1 MKRKRLL
8 LLLALLMTAATGAW
22 AQDTKHRITATLNF
36 SSQTKQ
42 KTLDVTLPYATTIGE
57 VYTAIT
63 DGATVSGLSLTAAEV
78 TSGTNVSIGEFNEWN
93 TPVTVTADGY
103 ATVEFTATLAGN
115 NINGTIT
122 LSVASPYE
130 VKLAVGTEDAGNWKA
145 TVGQVADQE
154 LPANVF
160 RGDAVTLSYGG
171 RLKVKSVTAT
181 HDGWNGDLSSIPA
194 SALESD
200 GMTLIV
206 DNGTTLKGELD
217 VSTIPYKVVIP
228 DGATVT
234 LAGLSLE
241 GNHVNDDAHRHAGIT
256 CLGDATII
264 LADNSENTVMGF
276 YENYPGI
283 YVPEGKKLTI
293 KGGKDG
299 NGKLTASS
307 NGYAAG
313 IGAGW
318 YPASCGNI
326 EIQGGDITATGGWSS
341 AGIGSGPSARCGT
354 ITISGGTVTATGGDG
369 GAGIG
374 SGNRPGADCVAINIS
389 GGTVKATGG
398 DNGAGIGSG
407 SGNGVTCGN
416 ITIRGGTV
424 EAIGSGYGPGIGSGL
439 NAQCGDIL
447 ITDGVTMTSVTA
459 AKGTDAPYSIGA
471 GGYSDGQSSSCGIVT
486 IGSTVYW
493 ENNAAVDEAAAT
505 YLAQATIVYPSP
517 FANVTAADRG
527 KMIGSDGKV
536 YNPDAIPAG
545 ITAVAMIVYVGNP
558 GKVDASSS
566 TYKGLAL
573 ALSDDVDGAMWGIN
587 GSGPCL
593 TQYSEYNVRTDMN
606 GIANTNTLLSTGH
619 DVHSHAAA
627 IWARNHNI
635 GTHPAGTSE
644 WFLPSAGQWN
654 IILAADAGVSNPI
667 LRSSRTGYTP
677 LSGDYWTSTEA
688 EYLQAYYYNFSSGPN
703 PDHKGLDKHV
713 RACIAF

>member
-1 MKRKRLL
+1 M
-8 LLLALLMTAATGAW
+8 A
-22 AQDTKHRITATLNF
+22 
-36 SSQTKQ
+36 
-42 KTLDVTLPYATTIGE
+42 
-57 VYTAIT
+57 
-63 DGATVSGLSLTAAEV
+63 DG
-78 TSGTNVSIGEFNEWN
+78 
-93 TPVTVTADGY
+93 TAD
-103 ATVEFTATLAGN
+103 AD
-115 NINGTIT
+115 
-122 LSVASPYE
+122 
-130 VKLAVGTEDAGNWKA
+130 KWKA
-145 TVGQVADQE
+145 TVGTNSNAKT
-154 LPANVF
+154 LPVGGLN
-160 RGDAVTLSYGG
+160 RGEAVTLNYGG

-181 HDGWNGDLSSIPA
+181 HDGWNGDLSNIPA
-194 SALESD
+194 SALEAD
-200 GMTLIV
+200 GQTLIV
-206 DNGTTLKGELD
+206 DNGATLKGELD

-228 DGATVT
+228 AGATVT

-313 IGAGW
+313 IGAG
-318 YPASCGNI
+318 YDPQLSCGNI

-341 AGIGSGPSARCGT
+341 AGIGSGSSARCGT

-486 IGSTVYW
+486 IGGTVYW
-493 ENNAAVDEAAAT
+493 DNNAAVDDDAAA

-517 FANVTAADRG
+517 FALVTPADRG
-527 KMIGSDGKV
+527 KMIGADGKV
-536 YNPDAIPAG
+536 YDTAADATDAG
-545 ITAVAMIVYVGNP
+545 TTAMAMIVYVGEP
-558 GKVDASSS
+558 GYADASST

-573 ALSDDVDGAMWGIN
+573 ALNKDVDVAIWGIN

-593 TQYSEYNVRTDMN
+593 PLYSDSDVRSDMN
-606 GIANTNTLLSTGH
+606 GIANTNTLLSTAHAGH
-619 DVHSHAAA
+619 AHAAA
-627 IWARNHNI
+627 RTARGHNE
-635 GTHPAGTSE
+635 GKHPAGTSE

-654 IILAADAGVSNPI
+654 IILDADAGVVNPI
-667 LRSSRTGYTP
+667 LTSSRTGYTP
-677 LSGDYWTSTEA
+677 LDSSKAYWTSTEA
-688 EYLQAYYYNFSSGPN
+688 EDLKAYCYKFDTGPN
-703 PDHKGLDKHV
+703 PDDKGHGDNQV